1 MREDTGRGVESREK
15 NEARLTIEEVL
26 RNGAERMLQRAIQ
39 VEVAAY
45 LEAHREV
52 VDPVTGRQ
60 MVVRN
65 GHLPER
71 SIQTGIGAIQVRQP
85 RVRDRGTGEKFT
97 SKLLPPYMRR
107 VPSLEALIPLLYLKG
122 LSTNE
127 FPEALKTI
135 LGEEAGG
142 LSPATIV
149 RLKAAW
155 EPEYEEWAKGSLE
168 GRRYVYFWAD
178 GIYLNVRLSEERP
191 CVLVIVGAL
200 EDGTKELVAL
210 MDGERE
216 SHLSWAEVL
225 RELKRRGLRQG
236 PQVAVGDGALG
247 FWAALEEAFPGCQP
261 QRCWVH
267 KTANVLDK
275 LPKKVQPGAK
285 QRIHQMYQA
294 PTKKAALE
302 AYEDFLKDYQ
312 AKYPK
317 ACECL
322 AKDRDA
328 LFSFYDFPAE
338 HWIHLRTTNP
348 IESTFATVT
357 HRQRQTKGNGSR
369 LAALTMAFKL
379 AREAEKH
386 WKKLHHSGLLLKV
399 AQGVKFEDG
408 LELKAA

>member
-1 MREDTGRGVESREK
+1 VREDTVSGAESREK
-15 NEARLTIEEVL
+15 SEACVTIEGVL
-26 RNGAERMLQRAIQ
+26 RKGAQQMLQRAIQ
-39 VEVAAY
+39 EEVAGY

-52 VDPVTGRQ
+52 LEPETGRQ

-65 GHLPER
+65 GHMPER
-71 SIQTGIGAIQVRQP
+71 SIQTGIGPVRVCQP
-85 RVRDRGTGEKFT
+85 RVRDRRGGEKFR

-107 VPSLEALIPLLYLKG
+107 IPSLEGLIPLLYLKG

-127 FPEALKTI
+127 FPEALKAI

-149 RLKAAW
+149 RLKAGW
-155 EPEYEEWAKGSLE
+155 EDEYREWAQGSLE
-168 GRRYVYFWAD
+168 GKRYVYFWAD
-178 GIYLNVRLSEERP
+178 GIYLNVRLTEERP

-225 RELKRRGLRQG
+225 RNLKGRKLSQG
-236 PQVAVGDGALG
+236 PTVAVGDGALG
-247 FWAALEEAFPGCQP
+247 FWAALEESFPGCRQ

-285 QRIHQMYQA
+285 QRIHEMYLS

-302 AYEDFLKDYQ
+302 AYEDFANDYQ

-322 AKDRDA
+322 QKDRDV
-328 LFSFYDFPAE
+328 LFTFYDFPAE

-369 LAALTMAFKL
+369 MAALTMAFKL

-386 WKKLHHSGLLLKV
+386 WKKLHHYGLLLKV
-399 AQGVKFEDG
+399 MQGVKFEDG

>member
-1 MREDTGRGVESREK
+1 MREDTGSGVESREK

-26 RNGAERMLQRAIQ
+26 RNGAQRMLQRAIP
-39 VEVAAY
+39 VEVAVY

-71 SIQTGIGAIQVRQP
+71 SLQTGIGAIQVRQP
-85 RVRDRGTGEKFT
+85 RVRDRRRGEKFT
-97 SKLLPPYMRR
+97 SQLLPPYMRR

-127 FPEALKTI
+127 FPEALKAI

-155 EPEYEEWAKGSLE
+155 EEEYQEWAQGPLE
-168 GRRYVYFWAD
+168 GKRYVYFWAD
-178 GIYLNVRLSEERP
+178 GIYLNVRLTEERP
-191 CVLVIVGAL
+191 CLLVIVGAL

-216 SHLSWAEVL
+216 SHLSWAEVF
-225 RELKRRGLRQG
+225 RNLKARKLSQG
-236 PQVAVGDGALG
+236 PKVAVGDGALG
-247 FWAALEEAFPGCQP
+247 FWAALEEAYPGCRT

-275 LPKKVQPGAK
+275 LPKKVQHGAK
-285 QRIHQMYQA
+285 DRIHEMYMA

-302 AYEDFLKDYQ
+302 AYEDFLKEYQ

-322 AKDRDA
+322 QKDRDV
-328 LFSFYDFPAE
+328 LFTFYDFPAE

-348 IESTFATVT
+348 IESTFATVR

-386 WKKLHHSGLLLKV
+386 WKKLHQYGLLLKV
-399 AQGVKFEDG
+399 VQGVRFEDG

>member
-1 MREDTGRGVESREK
+1 MGEDTKEVVENREK

-26 RNGAERMLQRAIQ
+26 RNGAQRMLQRAIQ
-39 VEVAAY
+39 EEVTAY
-45 LEAHREV
+45 LEAHQEE
-52 VDPVTGRQ
+52 VDPETGQQR
-60 MVVRN
+60 VVRN

-71 SIQTGIGAIQVRQP
+71 SIQTGIGPVRVRQP
-85 RVRDRGTGEKFT
+85 RVRDRGTGQKFT

-107 VPSLEALIPLLYLKG
+107 IPSLEALIPLLYLKG

-149 RLKAAW
+149 RLKEAW
-155 EPEYEEWAKGSLE
+155 EAEYQEWAQGSLE
-168 GRRYVYFWAD
+168 GKRYVYFWVD
-178 GIYLNVRLSEERP
+178 GIYLNVRLTEERP

-210 MDGERE
+210 VDGERE
-216 SHLSWAEVL
+216 SQLSWAEAL
-225 RELKRRGLRQG
+225 RELKRRGLPEG
-236 PQVAVGDGALG
+236 PKVAVGDGALG
-247 FWAALEEAFPGCQP
+247 FWAALEETYPGCRQ

-285 QRIHQMYQA
+285 DLIHEMYLS

-302 AYEDFLKDYQ
+302 AYEDFLKEYQ

-322 AKDRDA
+322 QKDREE
-328 LFSFYDFPAE
+328 LFTFYDFPAE

-348 IESTFATVT
+348 IESTFATVR

-386 WKKLHHSGLLLKV
+386 WNKIHEYALLLKV
-399 AQGVKFEDG
+399 VTGAKFEDG

>member
-1 MREDTGRGVESREK
+1 MREDTEGIVENREK

-26 RNGAERMLQRAIQ
+26 RNGAQRMLQRAIQ
-39 VEVAAY
+39 VEVGAY

-65 GHLPER
+65 GHLPGR
-71 SIQTGIGAIQVRQP
+71 SIQTGIGSVPVRQP
-85 RVRDRGTGEKFT
+85 RVRDRRPGEKFT

-107 VPSLEALIPLLYLKG
+107 IPSLEALIPLLYLKG
-122 LSTNE
+122 LSTND

-149 RLKAAW
+149 RLKGAW
-155 EPEYEEWAKGSLE
+155 EAEYQEWAQGSLE
-168 GRRYVYFWAD
+168 GKRYVYVWAD
-178 GIYLNVRLSEERP
+178 GIYLNVRLTDERP
-191 CVLVIVGAL
+191 CLLVIVGAL

-210 MDGERE
+210 VDGERE
-216 SHLSWAEVL
+216 SQLSWAEAL
-225 RELKRRGLRQG
+225 RDLKRRGLREG
-236 PQVAVGDGALG
+236 PKVAVGDGALG
-247 FWAALEEAFPGCQP
+247 FWAALEETFPGCRP

-285 QRIHQMYQA
+285 QRIHEMYMA
-294 PTKKAALE
+294 PTKKAAVE
-302 AYEDFLKDYQ
+302 AFGDFLKEYQ

-322 AKDRDA
+322 QKDREE
-328 LFSFYDFPAE
+328 LFTFYDFPAE

-348 IESTFATVT
+348 IESTFATVR

-369 LAALTMAFKL
+369 MAALTMAFKL

-386 WKKLHHSGLLLKV
+386 WNKIHQYGLLLKIV
-399 AQGVKFEDG
+399 TGVKFEDG
-408 LELKAA
+408 VELKAA